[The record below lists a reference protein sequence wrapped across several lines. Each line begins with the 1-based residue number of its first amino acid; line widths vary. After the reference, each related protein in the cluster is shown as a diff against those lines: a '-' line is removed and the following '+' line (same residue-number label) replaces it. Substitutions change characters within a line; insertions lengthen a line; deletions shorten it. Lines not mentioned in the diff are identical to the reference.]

1 MSYQTN
7 ALFLCLDTSTPTAR
21 VAVLDA
27 GGAVLFAVEA
37 IAERHSSQVLPLCA
51 EALAAASLRPA
62 ELAGIACG
70 GGPGSFTGLRVGLA
84 VAKGLALP
92 TGVPLFV
99 VSSLEALAVD
109 ILASRPGAGAGCVAV
124 PCLDAG
130 KGEIYV
136 AAFVSGSL
144 AGSVAAFVSGS
155 VAGLVADG
163 KRLVRELVPMRR
175 LTPVEVPTWLAA
187 LTASEGWSD
196 ASPDASPDGSW
207 DASPDVS
214 PDASS
219 MSPVLAGNG
228 ADRYRDLLAATDL
241 AEVAG
246 PTAVSVGRLALLQ
259 RARGES
265 ADLVTAI
272 PFYGRLPDITVK
284 RRPG

>member
-1 MSYQTN
+1 MKTTTPER
-7 ALFLCLDTSTPTAR
+7 FLCLDTSTPTAR

-51 EALAAASLRPA
+51 EALAAAALRPA

-136 AAFVSGSL
+136 AAFVSG
-144 AGSVAAFVSGS
+144 VVSGS
-155 VAGLVADG
+155 VAGLGADG
-163 KRLVRELVPMRR
+163 ERLVRELASMRR
-175 LTPVEVPTWLAA
+175 LTPLEVPSWLAA
-187 LTASEGWSD
+187 LTASEAWSD
-196 ASPDASPDGSW
+196 ASPLASP
-207 DASPDVS
+207 
-214 PDASS
+214 

-228 ADRYRDLLAATDL
+228 ADRYRDLLAATDR

-259 RARGES
+259 RARGEG